1 MWNYNTKICSFL
13 LYILRYWSSIY
24 PLIFHPVDL
33 RISLFV
39 CLSNIE
45 HTSLHLILDFSILVI
60 KKDEKMFRKISFIYP
75 PKRIIL
81 GINIKRSW
89 NFLERNWPDISKGVI
104 VRLVSNDS
112 SKVSNLYRPLLS
124 SVKKTTQHWPR
135 LTFQRL
141 KTDQLTPCSFVV
153 IHSSPRTIQY

>member
-1 MWNYNTKICSFL
+1 MFFLIIYSSLLIQYISFD
-13 LYILRYWSSIY
+13 ISSCR
-24 PLIFHPVDL
+24 PPN
-33 RISLFV
+33 
-39 CLSNIE
+39 LSIRLSIE
-45 HTSLHLILDFSILVI
+45 YRTHSLHLILDFSILVI

-81 GINIKRSW
+81 GINIRRSW
-89 NFLERNWPDISKGVI
+89 NFLERNWPDISRGLGVI
-104 VRLVSNDS
+104 VRQVSNDS

-124 SVKKTTQHWPR
+124 SVKKTTKHWPR